1 MKMPVMLH
9 VVRGLLGL
17 KLVLLV
23 YSMVRLQIKI
33 KEAEAQFMYLD
44 VNSEDLYRTF
54 GYLEGEFYVRL
65 IPALLAVTFISCK
78 MYKTTM
84 ILLIVTLLQ
93 AIASTEALSILIHL
107 FMLIVVLVHRPSKT
121 YLQRLT
127 SKTEAAN
134 Q

>member
-23 YSMVRLQIKI
+23 YWMVLLQIKI
-33 KEAEAQFMYLD
+33 KEADARFMYLD
-44 VNSEDLYRTF
+44 VNSENLYSTF
-54 GYLEGEFYVRL
+54 GYLEGEIYVRL

-78 MYKTTM
+78 LYKTTI

-93 AIASTEALSILIHL
+93 AIASKEVLSILIHL